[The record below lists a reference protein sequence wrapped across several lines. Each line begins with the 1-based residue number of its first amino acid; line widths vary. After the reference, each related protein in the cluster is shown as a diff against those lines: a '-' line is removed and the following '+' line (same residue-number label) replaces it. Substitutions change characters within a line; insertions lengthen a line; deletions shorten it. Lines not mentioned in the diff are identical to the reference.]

1 MIIGAESQYILPNDR
16 TKKQTRRGVRDGGGG
31 EGGGEA

>member
-1 MIIGAESQYILPNDR
+1 MIIGAESEYILPNDR
-16 TKKQTRRGVRDGGGG
+16 TRRGVRDGGGG